1 MRHRALRC
9 ATVAALRRYELALA
23 MKTTARISFTEFD
36 TTSEVSG
43 LDGSTYIVVTIHFT
57 IEIGNGPRPVSASI
71 GISTKQGRRSY
82 ELVEPGWAYHPPLAQ
97 AILDYVR
104 EAERQ
109 FRTAPAGHDHGS
121 LTRTLVL
128 DLDPS
133 LLPF

>member
-1 MRHRALRC
+1 
-9 ATVAALRRYELALA
+9 

-82 ELVEPGWAYHPPLAQ
+82 ELVEPTWAYQPPLSG

-104 EAERQ
+104 EAERM
-109 FRTAPAGHDHGS
+109 FRSTPAGQEHGA
-121 LTRTLVL
+121 LQRTVELEL
-128 DLDPS
+128 DLS
-133 LLPF
+133 ALPI

>member
-1 MRHRALRC
+1 MANNTTTR
-9 ATVAALRRYELALA
+9 ATV
-23 MKTTARISFTEFD
+23 TFNEFD

-43 LDGSTYIVVTIHFT
+43 LDGSTYIVVTAHYT
-57 IEIGNGPRPVSASI
+57 IDLGNGPRPVAASI
-71 GISTKQGRRSY
+71 GISTRQGRRSY